1 MTLRGSY
8 VDCASSYISSA
19 SSYQSDATISY
30 IRFPSPAVTPVA
42 RSTSPGVENAGHDDR
57 GFTKIP
63 GLSACRTIRPRAASL
78 LTRRDAP
85 ASSASATPPPCCCST
100 SRATSAPKIRFSS
113 TDGSNARRS
122 ISNGDGS
129 RGEAPARSVNST
141 PNSAKIS
148 SISSSRFASL
158 TTGARG
164 VADGDG
170 EDDEDDEEERSS
182 SSAASARNAFTGSR
196 LEERDDGDDD
206 DGDGDACSSSIII
219 RTCLPARP
227 AIA

>member
-1 MTLRGSY
+1 
-8 VDCASSYISSA
+8 
-19 SSYQSDATISY
+19 
-30 IRFPSPAVTPVA
+30 
-42 RSTSPGVENAGHDDR
+42 VENAGHDDR

-158 TTGARG
+158 TTGALG

-170 EDDEDDEEERSS
+170 DDDDDDEDDEDDEEERSS

-206 DGDGDACSSSIII
+206 DDDGDGDACSSSIII